1 MHSAILPMMMM
12 AAGSSGDYLAAR
24 HKQTEMHLLRFKWR
38 NQRQERKNRRRAHAA
53 GKSNAF
59 A

>member
-1 MHSAILPMMMM
+1 MMMM

-38 NQRQERKNRRRAHAA
+38 NQRQIRKNRRRAHAA

-59 A
+59 GK